1 MATPYSAINSA
12 ELQSAVLET
21 LRKSAKPLHSL
32 SIKKSL
38 PKVFRVSE
46 LQVSEVLAQ
55 LTSLGSIHLWGKA
68 GKRTVYSLTTP
79 DQRARES
86 LLQVLGEPASAKK
99 IIAAARQRLTGLP
112 AASKLLT
119 KALPTLV
126 EEGLARR
133 HPKTGETFS
142 RPPQNLPF
150 EDAFAELIRRYSGIS
165 PAELRA
171 AALRIL
177 GPESNLE
184 DSIQQALL
192 AVQPAARQG
201 AVASLI
207 DVRRHLTPPPAKAD
221 FDQAVMDLARRG
233 VLSLHEFM
241 GHLQIVDE
249 EREQLVF
256 DGIERYYG
264 AVTFRR

>member
-1 MATPYSAINSA
+1 MATPYSAIDSA

-32 SIKKSL
+32 GIRKSL

-46 LQVSEVLAQ
+46 PQVSEALAQ
-55 LTSLGSIHLWGKA
+55 LTSMGSIHIWATVGK
-68 GKRTVYSLTTP
+68 KTVYSVATP
-79 DQRARES
+79 EQRARES
-86 LLQVLGEPASAKK
+86 LLEVLGEPASGAK
-99 IIAAARQRLTGLP
+99 ILAAARKRLTGLT

-119 KALPTLV
+119 KTLRSLV
-126 EEGLARR
+126 EEGLALRQ
-133 HPKTGETFS
+133 PKTGETFS
-142 RPPQNLPF
+142 RAPQHLPF
-150 EDAFAELIRRYSGIS
+150 EDAFAELISRYPGTSS
-165 PAELRA
+165 AELRT

-184 DSIQQALL
+184 DSIQQALM
-192 AVQPAARQG
+192 AIQPAARQG
-201 AVASLI
+201 AVASLS

-221 FDQAVMDLARRG
+221 FDRTVLDLARRG

-241 GHLQIVDE
+241 GYRQIGDE